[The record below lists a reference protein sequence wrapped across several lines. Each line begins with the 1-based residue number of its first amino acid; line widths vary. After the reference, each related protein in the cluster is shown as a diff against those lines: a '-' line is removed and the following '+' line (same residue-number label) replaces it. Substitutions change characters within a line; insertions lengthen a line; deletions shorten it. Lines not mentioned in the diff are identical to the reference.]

1 MEYDYSKLLGRI
13 VECVGT
19 QKELAQKI
27 GLSEH
32 SVSMKLNNQRGWKQ
46 KEIRKIAEV
55 LQIPSS
61 EIAAYFFAE
70 RVQS

>member
-61 EIAAYFFAE
+61 EIAAYFFVE